1 MRVNLPV
8 TDIEYLVEEGEVL
21 VSKTDLNGTIT
32 YCNRAFSDASGFLES
47 ELIGLP
53 HNIVRHPDV
62 PEQIF
67 ADCWGTIKTGNS
79 WHGILKNRRKNGD
92 FSWRFF
98 VHATKSP
105 DLAWVCA
112 LTETRTQ
119 NQFLK
124 RELLYQLS

>member
-92 FSWRFF
+92 FYWIDANITPLFEG
-98 VHATKSP
+98 AE
-105 DLAWVCA
+105 WVGYVS
-112 LTETRTQ
+112 LRYKQ
-119 NQFLK
+119 
-124 RELLYQLS
+124 YD